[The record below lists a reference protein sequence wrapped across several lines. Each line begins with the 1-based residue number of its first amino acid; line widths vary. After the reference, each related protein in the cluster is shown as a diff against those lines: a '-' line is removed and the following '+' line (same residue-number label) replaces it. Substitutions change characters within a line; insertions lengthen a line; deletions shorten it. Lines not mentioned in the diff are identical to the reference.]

1 LAVQNWDYEKPNT
14 SESPLFF
21 DRFCGKLFAMS
32 LLGERLRQAREE
44 RGVVPL
50 QAEMDTRIR
59 ATVIQALEQGDYEHL
74 PPEPFLRGLIRT
86 YATYLGLDSEE
97 MLGLCAADR
106 TPLPVQPARA
116 APVATKSTPQPI
128 AAPTIPPPIS
138 PEESVAPTTTLPPA
152 EPVRKPAAIRLP
164 SLRPPIPRP
173 PALKPSLPEPP
184 APPEALAQP
193 AATGVATPSAT
204 EVPAAPVSL
213 AHSTRRPMPV
223 PVILAGLGGV
233 ICICLISAVI
243 GLTQFSPMILQLAGL
258 NAGTPT
264 RVLPTRTPTLRPGT
278 NPTAIP
284 TIAATAPPFQPAP
297 GNPTAT
303 LKATPRSTPE
313 TFTGLV
319 LQVVEISQTITLRVG
334 VDGVLVFN
342 GQMQPGA
349 TRSWSAKDSLYVE
362 IENPKGATLEMNGN
376 SKWFAPRTFA
386 ETKSLERQ
394 WSLNEK
400 GTPIAVSPS
409 PPATPSIRAP
419 TTPTPT
425 LTPFS

>member
-1 LAVQNWDYEKPNT
+1 
-14 SESPLFF
+14 
-21 DRFCGKLFAMS
+21 
-32 LLGERLRQAREE
+32 
-44 RGVVPL
+44 
-50 QAEMDTRIR
+50 
-59 ATVIQALEQGDYEHL
+59 
-74 PPEPFLRGLIRT
+74 
-86 YATYLGLDSEE
+86 
-97 MLGLCAADR
+97 
-106 TPLPVQPARA
+106 
-116 APVATKSTPQPI
+116 
-128 AAPTIPPPIS
+128 
-138 PEESVAPTTTLPPA
+138 
-152 EPVRKPAAIRLP
+152 
-164 SLRPPIPRP
+164 
-173 PALKPSLPEPP
+173 
-184 APPEALAQP
+184 
-193 AATGVATPSAT
+193 
-204 EVPAAPVSL
+204 
-213 AHSTRRPMPV
+213 MPV

>member
-1 LAVQNWDYEKPNT
+1 
-14 SESPLFF
+14 
-21 DRFCGKLFAMS
+21 MS
-32 LLGERLRQAREE
+32 LLGERLRQAREA

-59 ATVIQALEQGDYEHL
+59 AAVIQSLEQGDYEHL
-74 PPEPFLRGLIRT
+74 PPDPFLRGLIRT

-97 MLGLCAADR
+97 MLGLYAADR
-106 TPLPVQPARA
+106 TPPPVRPARA
-116 APVATKSTPQPI
+116 AATISP
-128 AAPTIPPPIS
+128 PTTM
-138 PEESVAPTTTLPPA
+138 PEESAAPTTTLPPA

-173 PALKPSLPEPP
+173 PTLKPSLPEPP
-184 APPEALAQP
+184 APPEAFAQP
-193 AATGVATPSAT
+193 AAPVAATPAASDA
-204 EVPAAPVSL
+204 PAAPISL
-213 AHSTRRPMPV
+213 AHSTRRPMPL
-223 PVILAGLGGV
+223 PVIVAIIGGV
-233 ICICLISAVI
+233 VCICLISALI
-243 GLTQFSPMILQLAGL
+243 GWTQFSPIISQLAGL
-258 NAGTPT
+258 NVGTPT
-264 RVLPTRTPTLRPGT
+264 RALPTRTPTLRPGA

-284 TIAATAPPFQPAP
+284 MLAATAPPFAP
-297 GNPTAT
+297 LSGSPTAT
-303 LKATPRSTPE
+303 LKATPRSAPE
-313 TFTGLV
+313 TFTGLN
-319 LQVVEISQTITLRVG
+319 LQVVEISQTITLRVS

-349 TRSWSAKDSLYVE
+349 TRAWSAKESLYVE
-362 IENPKGATLEMNGN
+362 IENPKGAILEMNGN
-376 SKWFAPRTFA
+376 AKWFAPRTFA

>member
-1 LAVQNWDYEKPNT
+1 
-14 SESPLFF
+14 
-21 DRFCGKLFAMS
+21 MS
-32 LLGERLRQAREE
+32 LLGERLRQAREG
-44 RGVVPL
+44 RGVAPL

-59 ATVIQALEQGDYEHL
+59 AAVIESLEKGDYEHL

-97 MLGLCAADR
+97 MLELYRADR
-106 TPLPVQPARA
+106 TPPPPVRPARGA
-116 APVATKSTPQPI
+116 PIKTPGAPV
-128 AAPTIPPPIS
+128 AAPTIQPPPTM
-138 PEESVAPTTTLPPA
+138 PEESVTPATTLPPA

-184 APPEALAQP
+184 APPEALTQ
-193 AATGVATPSAT
+193 
-204 EVPAAPVSL
+204 PAAPVAATPAISDAPAPPISL
-213 AHSTRRPMPV
+213 AHSTRRPMPL
-223 PVILAGLGGV
+223 PVILAIIGGV
-233 ICICLISAVI
+233 VCICLIGAVI
-243 GLTQFSPMILQLAGL
+243 GLTQFSPIISQLAGL
-258 NAGTPT
+258 TASTPT
-264 RVLPTRTPTLRPGT
+264 RVPPTRTPTLRPGT

-284 TIAATAPPFQPAP
+284 TLAATAPPFAP
-297 GNPTAT
+297 LSGSPTAT
-303 LKATPRSTPE
+303 LKATPRSAPE
-313 TFTGLV
+313 TFTGLN
-319 LQVVEISQTITLRVG
+319 LEVVEISQTITLRVG

-342 GQMQPGA
+342 GQMQPGT
-349 TRSWSAKDSLYVE
+349 TRAWRAKDSLYVE